1 MHRTTLIAL
10 HLALATVF
18 VGKVAR
24 ASADYPA
31 AIQMKAILTYTPKCT
46 LCHANEDG
54 SDGKVATDFA
64 RTLWALGM
72 RGSDLGSLERALD
85 KDRARQWDTDGD
97 GVSDV
102 DELIGGSDPSGSA
115 LSQFPPPEHGCTI
128 GNIGATRAVHGNHWP
143 AFVVV
148 GAFLASRF
156 RRRRDTSSP
165 SQYRRSR

>member
-1 MHRTTLIAL
+1 MHRTTLIAF
-10 HLALATVF
+10 HLALAAVT
-18 VGKVAR
+18 VGKVAG

-46 LCHANEDG
+46 LCHANIDG
-54 SDGKVATDFA
+54 SDGKVATDFG

-72 RGSDLGSLERALD
+72 RGSDVGSLQSALD

-97 GVSDV
+97 GVTDV
-102 DELIGGSDPSGSA
+102 NELIGASDPSGPA
-115 LSQFPPPEHGCTI
+115 LSQFPPPEHGCAI
-128 GNIGATRAVHGNHWP
+128 GNVGTSRRAHGNRWA

-148 GAFLASRF
+148 GVFLTSHF
-156 RRRRDTSSP
+156 RRRRDTRSP